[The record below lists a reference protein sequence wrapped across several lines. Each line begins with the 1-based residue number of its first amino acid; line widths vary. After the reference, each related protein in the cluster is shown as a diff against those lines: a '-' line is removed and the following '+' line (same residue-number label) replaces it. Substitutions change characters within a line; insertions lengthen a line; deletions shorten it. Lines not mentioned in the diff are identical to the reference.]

1 MKKLFQY
8 LNKFY
13 TDHFS
18 WKEFIIAL
26 IFIVAFCFFKYYKY
40 IPQYNGKISLLTSWW
55 YEAYYKNL
63 KFLFHFILYLSP
75 LLIGYLVNSIVHR
88 NWSFWKNPKFITLAI
103 FGVLVFSFRSSISFF
118 VSDWLDQHSDYAH
131 VDWLNRI
138 IGTIARGLFVFL
150 VLFIYWVFTDK
161 NNQPFYG
168 FTSKGFDFKPYL
180 VMLACMVPLI
190 AAASTQTD
198 FLTSYPRVQRLQS
211 IDITI
216 PSHWKFY
223 AIYETLYGLDFFT
236 IEFFFR
242 GFMILAFV
250 GIVGPKAIIPV
261 AYMYVVIHWSKPM
274 GELISSF
281 FGGSLLGIISYYSK
295 SIWGGI
301 IVHVGIA
308 WMMEI
313 GAFISK
319 YFFP

>member
-1 MKKLFQY
+1 MIFSNLKKLFQY

-18 WKEFIIAL
+18 WKEFIVAL

-88 NWSFWKNPKFITLAI
+88 NWSFWKNPKFLALAI

-118 VSDWLDQHSDYAH
+118 VSDWLDQHFNYAH
-131 VDWLNRI
+131 LDWLNRI

-150 VLFIYWVFTDK
+150 VLFIYWIFTDK

-168 FTSKGFDFKPYL
+168 FTSKGFDFKPYFI
-180 VMLACMVPLI
+180 MLACMVPLI

-216 PSHWKFY
+216 PTHWKFY
-223 AIYETLYGLDFFT
+223 AIYELLYHQDQT
-236 IEFFFR
+236 
-242 GFMILAFV
+242 
-250 GIVGPKAIIPV
+250 
-261 AYMYVVIHWSKPM
+261 YDHY
-274 GELISSF
+274 
-281 FGGSLLGIISYYSK
+281 
-295 SIWGGI
+295 
-301 IVHVGIA
+301 
-308 WMMEI
+308 
-313 GAFISK
+313 
-319 YFFP
+319 

>member
-168 FTSKGFDFKPYL
+168 FMSKGFDFKPYL

>member
-1 MKKLFQY
+1 M
-8 LNKFY
+8 
-13 TDHFS
+13 
-18 WKEFIIAL
+18 
-26 IFIVAFCFFKYYKY
+26 
-40 IPQYNGKISLLTSWW
+40 
-55 YEAYYKNL
+55 
-63 KFLFHFILYLSP
+63 SP
-75 LLIGYLVNSIVHR
+75 LLIGYFVSSMIHK
-88 NWSFWKNPKFITLAI
+88 NWIFWKNPKFITLVI
-103 FGVLVFSFRSSISFF
+103 FGVLIFSFRSSISFF
-118 VSDWLDQHSDYAH
+118 VSDWLAQHSNYAH

-150 VLFIYWVFTDK
+150 TLFIYWTFTDK
-161 NNQPFYG
+161 KNQPFYG
-168 FTSKGFDFKPYL
+168 FTSKNFDFKPYL

-190 AAASTQTD
+190 AAASTQAD

-216 PSHWKFY
+216 PGHLKFY
-223 AIYETLYGLDFFT
+223 VIYEILYGLDFFT

-261 AYMYVVIHWSKPM
+261 AYMYVVIHWNKPM

>member
-1 MKKLFQY
+1 M
-8 LNKFY
+8 
-13 TDHFS
+13 
-18 WKEFIIAL
+18 
-26 IFIVAFCFFKYYKY
+26 
-40 IPQYNGKISLLTSWW
+40 
-55 YEAYYKNL
+55 
-63 KFLFHFILYLSP
+63 LYLTP
-75 LLIGYLVNSIVHR
+75 LLIGYFIHSLIHKH
-88 NWSFWKNPKFITLAI
+88 WEFWKNPRFIALLI
-103 FGVLVFSFRSSISFF
+103 FGVLVFSFRSSITFF
-118 VSDWLDQHSDYAH
+118 VSDWLDQHSNYAH

-138 IGTIARGLFVFL
+138 IGTISRGLFVFII
-150 VLFIYWVFTDK
+150 LFIYWYFTDK
-161 NNQPFYG
+161 SNQPFYG

-180 VMLACMVPLI
+180 VMLAFMIPLI
-190 AAASTQTD
+190 AAASTQAD
-198 FLTSYPRVQRLQS
+198 FLSSYPRVQRLQS
-211 IDITI
+211 IDIST
-216 PSHWKFY
+216 PNHWKFY
-223 AIYETLYGLDFFT
+223 AIYEILYGLDFFT

-261 AYMYVVIHWSKPM
+261 AYMYVVIHWNKPM